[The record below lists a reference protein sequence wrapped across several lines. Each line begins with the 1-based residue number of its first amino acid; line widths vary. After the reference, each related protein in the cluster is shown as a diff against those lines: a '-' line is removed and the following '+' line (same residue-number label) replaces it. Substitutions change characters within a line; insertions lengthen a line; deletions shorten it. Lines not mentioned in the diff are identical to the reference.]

1 MLHVVKPL
9 TWYKGSVLPYA
20 SLWSTLL
27 RATWLNDLR
36 KGDIYKLA
44 QVEEKILMISKQG
57 VGAVR
62 RLLRS

>member
-9 TWYKGSVLPYA
+9 TWYKGTVLPYA

-44 QVEEKILMISKQG
+44 QVEDNNIYDI
-57 VGAVR
+57 
-62 RLLRS
+62 